1 VIVTTFPRSVRVIEH
16 ILIPLKDGTTLAA
29 RMWLPDDAERNPV
42 PAILEYLPYRKRDGT
57 YERDALTHPYL
68 AGHGYAGVRVDIRG
82 SGESAGLLSDEY
94 SEQELADGVEVIAW
108 LAAQP
113 WCSGVVGMMGISWGG
128 FNGLQIAARR
138 PPALKAIVTI
148 CSSDDRYADDAHYM
162 GGTLIAAGLEWAF
175 FFFGTMCLPPDP
187 LLVGEGWRATWLE
200 RLANAPL
207 FFEIWL
213 QHQRRDSY
221 WKRGSVCE
229 DYSAIQCPVYAVGG
243 WTDAYTNTIPR
254 LLAGLTVPRKG
265 LIGPWAHAYPHFALP
280 GPQIGFLQEMLRWW
294 GYWLKGI
301 DTGVMDEPMLRAW
314 MMESVRPASH
324 HETLPGRWIAESS
337 WPSPGITLRRLFLTD
352 EGLRDETASLTA
364 RAVRS
369 PQTVGKCGGNWV
381 PFGRGHDQAGDQ
393 GEDDLRSLV
402 FETPPLDAPIELL
415 GAAIVTLDV
424 ASDRPMANLVV
435 RLCDVHPSGES
446 LRVSFGVLNLTR
458 RNGHEK
464 PELLAIG
471 ERYRVRIQLN
481 DAGSVFPAGHR
492 VRLALST
499 AYWPMIWPCPEKATL
514 LISGGAL
521 DLPVRPPSAADA
533 LLSPLPDPE
542 SAPPEKPTMLRRGD
556 MRVERIDRIDLELG
570 AKGKWQY
577 HVEED
582 DPLSA
587 VAELQRTQ
595 TMSRNAWQIRI
606 ETQMRL
612 SCTRDAF
619 LLEASLR
626 AYEGE
631 QEVCRRDWDR
641 AIARDFL

>member
-1 VIVTTFPRSVRVIEH
+1 
-16 ILIPLKDGTTLAA
+16 
-29 RMWLPDDAERNPV
+29 
-42 PAILEYLPYRKRDGT
+42 
-57 YERDALTHPYL
+57 
-68 AGHGYAGVRVDIRG
+68 
-82 SGESAGLLSDEY
+82 
-94 SEQELADGVEVIAW
+94 
-108 LAAQP
+108 
-113 WCSGVVGMMGISWGG
+113 
-128 FNGLQIAARR
+128 
-138 PPALKAIVTI
+138 
-148 CSSDDRYADDAHYM
+148 M
-162 GGTLIAAGLEWAF
+162 GGTLITAGLEWAF

-254 LLAGLTVPRKG
+254 LLGGLTVPRKG

-301 DTGVMDEPMLRAW
+301 DIGVMDEPMLRAW

-424 ASDRPMANLVV
+424 ASDRPTANLVV

-492 VRLALST
+492 VRLAIST

-533 LLSPLPDPE
+533 LLSPLPGPE

-556 MRVERIDRIDLELG
+556 MRVERHRPDRPGIGRKGQMAVSRRGGRSAQCSRRAAADADNVAGCLANPYRDPNAIVLHARCLPAGGELARVRRRAG
-570 AKGKWQY
+570 SL
-577 HVEED
+577 
-582 DPLSA
+582 P
-587 VAELQRTQ
+587 
-595 TMSRNAWQIRI
+595 SRLGSRHCS
-606 ETQMRL
+606 RL
-612 SCTRDAF
+612 SLTIAA
-619 LLEASLR
+619 LTQA
-626 AYEGE
+626 AA
-631 QEVCRRDWDR
+631 RRR
-641 AIARDFL
+641 